1 MAGEAR
7 NILIG
12 AATVL
17 YTAWTASQTDV
28 ADGSMTDAGYTSGPT
43 EWGGSVEQ
51 YDVKVEQS
59 FFPVLTK
66 LTDMKMTV
74 KVPLVE
80 VTLSMLAKL
89 FNQSYTSGDLTVAQP
104 TENLFYQV
112 VLKGPSPTTGSNLIR
127 RVRLF
132 KCMFLPPSTINIAK
146 AQETRAELQIIP
158 LYDNTR
164 TVPAI
169 WKGSEA
175 AT

>member
-1 MAGEAR
+1 MGEAR

-17 YTAWTASQTDV
+17 YTAWTSSQTDV

-74 KVPLVE
+74 KVPWVE
-80 VTLSMLAKL
+80 MTLAALAKM
-89 FNQSYTSGDLTVAQP
+89 FNQSYTSGDLTIAQP
-104 TENLFYQV
+104 DESLYYQV
-112 VLKGPSPTTGSNLIR
+112 VLKGSAPSTSANIIR
-127 RVRLF
+127 RVRLY
-132 KCMFLPPSTINIAK
+132 KCKFIPPTTINIAK
-146 AQETRAELQIIP
+146 AQETRADVQIVP

-164 TVPAI
+164 TVPALAKI
-169 WKGSEA
+169 TDA